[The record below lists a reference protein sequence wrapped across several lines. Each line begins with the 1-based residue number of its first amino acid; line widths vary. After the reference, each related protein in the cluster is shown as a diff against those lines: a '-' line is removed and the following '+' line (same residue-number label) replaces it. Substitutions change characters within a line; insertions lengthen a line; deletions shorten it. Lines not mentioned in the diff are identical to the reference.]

1 MQREFAADV
10 LRDLLRRIDAE
21 NSNEGHHTFLVS
33 HAWTAGPVI
42 YVVFT
47 APPSDKTWGLVRD
60 TRTSIIGPGPWPD
73 LDEAVSITTCSTSRR
88 TGRAGSRGSL
98 GSPTPSSG
106 PATDSQVFRSI
117 HRIFQKHIGIRRR
130 RTGRL
135 SSPVQDQI
143 GPSATSLA
151 GTRIHCEDW
160 SASGDERSNRSMRRM
175 SPWPDS
181 RPSFGDVL
189 VEFRGD
195 RGKAEFQVRPQLGR
209 RRPSGPNR

>member
-1 MQREFAADV
+1 MCPSTEVTEVQREFAADV

-33 HAWTAGPVI
+33 HAWTAGSVI

-73 LDEAVSITTCSTSRR
+73 LDEAVSYYYLLDFEENWP
-88 TGRAGSRGSL
+88 GRSRGSL

-130 RTGRL
+130 QTDRL

-151 GTRIHCEDW
+151 AIRIHYEKYVLSSSHDRQQAPLKTRAAFIVCRGGR
-160 SASGDERSNRSMRRM
+160 ASKWE
-175 SPWPDS
+175 P
-181 RPSFGDVL
+181 
-189 VEFRGD
+189 
-195 RGKAEFQVRPQLGR
+195 
-209 RRPSGPNR
+209 